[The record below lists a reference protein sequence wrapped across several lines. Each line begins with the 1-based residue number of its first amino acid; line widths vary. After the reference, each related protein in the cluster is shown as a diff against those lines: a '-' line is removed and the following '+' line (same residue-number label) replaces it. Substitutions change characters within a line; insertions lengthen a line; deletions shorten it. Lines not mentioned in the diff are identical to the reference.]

1 MSNFIVNTDIPNLR
15 VVIRE
20 GDQYNINIVPGR
32 ITTLVTGSFTSYAD
46 FAGLALSAS
55 YISGSNVI
63 AGSASFA
70 TTASYAV
77 TSSYA
82 NANLLTASVAG
93 NILTFTKGNNESFSV
108 ALSTGS
114 VDSASF
120 ATTASY
126 AQTINRQ
133 ITGSVVISDDLTVQG
148 IISAEKLLV
157 SSSIIYESGSTKFG
171 DSPDDTHQFTGSV
184 SIQGPLNA
192 SSFTGSI
199 YLEPVSESY
208 AFQIPFVSESSGR
221 AKNTLAVDTT
231 QHLTFNPSTHVLQI
245 SGGAGID
252 GGVAQLSPRGATFNS
267 GSNFSGIITQFGVFN
282 EVNKKTVGL
291 VADPSLVNPSL
302 VNNTNPAIYVT
313 SGTLQSTGYVP
324 IEFQGSGS
332 YTDGRVTVNTPLV
345 AKQGVEV
352 TGSVISNEF
361 KLNAGT
367 VSIVFTGSINQGIF
381 GVTEYVQPY
390 ISTLKYS
397 GMTVEYLAQRPGAC
411 RMGIIMASWL
421 DTASI
426 TFTDISTTDI
436 GDTSDITFRFLSSS
450 NELRLRVN
458 SDGSGSGAWTVQS
471 LFKLF
476 PNLSS

>member
-46 FAGLALSAS
+46 MAGMAASAS
-55 YISGSNVI
+55 YVSG
-63 AGSASFA
+63 AGVFAQFA
-70 TTASYAV
+70 TSASYAV

-82 NANLLTASVAG
+82 DANLLTASVAG
-93 NILTFTKGNNESFSV
+93 NILTFTKGNNQSFSV
-108 ALSTGS
+108 TLSTGS

-120 ATTASY
+120 TTTASF
-126 AQTINRQ
+126 AQTAETINFA
-133 ITGSVVISDDLTVQG
+133 TVTQ
-148 IISAEKLLV
+148 
-157 SSSIIYESGSTKFG
+157 SSYFE
-171 DSPDDTHQFTGSV
+171 
-184 SIQGPLNA
+184 
-192 SSFTGSI
+192 
-199 YLEPVSESY
+199 
-208 AFQIPFVSESSGR
+208 IPFVSGS
-221 AKNTLAVDTT
+221 KLATDGDVKI
-231 QHLTFNPSTHVLQI
+231 TFNPATHQLRI
-245 SGGAGID
+245 SGGLGPTAGNVRID
-252 GGVAQLSPRGATFNS
+252 TTGVVISS
-267 GSNFSGIITQFGVFN
+267 GSTHTSGLNKDGVFTSMDGR
-282 EVNKKTVGL
+282 EIGL
-291 VADPSLVNPSL
+291 VGWPSQITSRPGFA
-302 VNNTNPAIYVT
+302 THDNPAIFVT
-313 SGTLQSTGYVP
+313 SGSTDYTAYIP
-324 IEFQGSGS
+324 MEFQGSGS

-345 AKQGVEV
+345 AKQGAEV
-352 TGSVISNEF
+352 TGSVTATEFVKSNEY

-367 VSIVFTGSINQGIF
+367 VSIIFTGSINTGIF
-381 GVTEYVQPY
+381 GTTEYIYPY
-390 ISTLKYS
+390 ISTTQYS

-421 DTASI
+421 NTASV

-476 PNLSS
+476 PNLTP